1 MIEFNTNL
9 FSIQP
14 LYMESQQVSWFD
26 VLDKE
31 SNKNRNRTKRV
42 IIYKAPRTFEWFE
55 QWSN

>member
-31 SNKNRNRTKRV
+31 SNKNRNRIKRV
-42 IIYKAPRTFEWFE
+42 IINKAPCTFEWFE

>member
-26 VLDKE
+26 VLDKG
-31 SNKNRNRTKRV
+31 SNKNRNRIKRV
-42 IIYKAPRTFEWFE
+42 IINMAPCTFEWFE
-55 QWSN
+55 Q